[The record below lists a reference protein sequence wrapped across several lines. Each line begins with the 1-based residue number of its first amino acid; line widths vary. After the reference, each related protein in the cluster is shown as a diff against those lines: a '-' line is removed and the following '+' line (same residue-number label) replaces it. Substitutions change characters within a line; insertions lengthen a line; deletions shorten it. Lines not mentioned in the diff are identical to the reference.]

1 MHNLSISKT
10 FSVTERVQFTFTAAS
25 QSSEFWHALAAVA
38 ALSIAALAAAQ
49 TKELEL
55 RVMTFN
61 ARNEGDRGRNAWVNR
76 RPLVAR

>member
-55 RVMTFN
+55 R
-61 ARNEGDRGRNAWVNR
+61 
-76 RPLVAR
+76 